1 MTTDTEISL
10 VILSD
15 ILAERE
21 RQEAKWNQQ
30 NHPDE
35 WYLPIM
41 LEELGETA
49 KAMLEAHFDYPGAN
63 VSRVRKEL
71 VETVAVGIAWL
82 EAMERRDTSADS
94 S

>member
-1 MTTDTEISL
+1 MENNISHRVLTSILTE
-10 VILSD
+10 
-15 ILAERE
+15 RTY
-21 RQEAKWNQQ
+21 QEQKWIEQ

-49 KAMLEAHFDYPGAN
+49 KAMLEQHFIYPEAVGCEW
-63 VSRVRKEL
+63 RIRKEL

-82 EAMERRDTSADS
+82 EAMERRDNE
-94 S
+94 

>member
-1 MTTDTEISL
+1 MTESIETSINLS
-10 VILSD
+10 ILSD

-21 RQEAKWNQQ
+21 RQETEWGQQ
-30 NHPDE
+30 DHPDE

-49 KAMLEAHFDYPGAN
+49 KAMLEQHFVYAEAVGYEW
-63 VSRVRKEL
+63 RIRKEL

-82 EAMERRDTSADS
+82 EAMERRDI
-94 S
+94 